1 MMSQGSIIKDVLNVK
16 LLMCFLPPL
25 RIGLRSGTR
34 QSLCVGETR
43 DLAEE

>member
-16 LLMCFLPPL
+16 LMCFLPPF